1 MKMLI
6 VESPTKRKHIAA
18 FLGAGWV
25 VEASFGHVRDLP
37 KGEMGIDF
45 GNYQPA
51 YVLSDSG
58 KKVMAKL
65 KGMAKQMEEIWFA
78 TDPDREGEAIAWHLK
93 ALLGRGKIVRR
104 VTFSEITQTAVLRA
118 VQQPRDIDNNLVAAQ
133 QARRVLDR
141 LYGYK
146 LSPALGDKI
155 GVHGV
160 SAGRVQS
167 IALRLIVDRER
178 AIRNF
183 RSTKHFGVAIVC
195 ESEGRQ
201 WRAKWDTAPFVTEES
216 PYITDKESAEKV
228 CCHAL
233 SGLRVT
239 KFSEKEQQQ
248 MPPAPLITSTLQQA
262 AANRL
267 GLSVGTTMAAAQ
279 KLFEAG
285 LITYMRTDNPNLSDE
300 AIAALHDYLRAAG
313 QDDHIADP
321 PHRWKAK
328 NGAQEAHEAIR
339 PTDFALRIAD
349 SGDPVADQVY
359 QLIRRAAIACQMR
372 PAIYKVR
379 KARLETLQPLTL
391 TNVPTPATIPAAFD
405 ASGRELIY
413 PGWQIIAKD
422 YTNDDD
428 KAESG
433 QLPMLTEGQICQPL
447 EAVRLELETRAPNRF
462 TETSL
467 LKILEKNEIGRP
479 ATYANIIE
487 TQLRRGYAVIKKR
500 YFYPTELGERVI
512 DALADRFD
520 IMETGYTAAM
530 EAELD
535 NIAGGTADYLTVVRD
550 YDLAL
555 DSQLADFIRSSIEE
569 GSIVPCPQCENG
581 KLRRINGQKGP
592 FWGCSNYK
600 EGCNYMAP
608 DENGK
613 PGKPKPKST
622 AYLCPQC
629 GEGHLQRRVAKKGKG
644 KYWWGCDRYPDCD
657 YTAFDD
663 KGRPKAKKI

>member
-6 VESPTKRKHIAA
+6 VESPTKRKNIAA
-18 FLGAGWV
+18 YLDAGWV

-45 GNYQPA
+45 GNYQPV
-51 YVLSDSG
+51 YVLSNSG
-58 KKVMAKL
+58 KKVMTKL
-65 KGMAKQMEEIWFA
+65 QGMSKQMEEIWLA
-78 TDPDREGEAIAWHLK
+78 TDPDREGEAIAWHLN
-93 ALLGRGKIVRR
+93 ALLGRDKIVRR

-118 VQQPRDIDNNLVAAQ
+118 MQQPRDIDNNLVDAQ

-178 AIRNF
+178 AIRDF
-183 RSTKHFGVAIVC
+183 RSTKHFGVAIIC

-201 WRAKWDTAPFVTEES
+201 WRAKWDTAPFATEES

-233 SGLRVT
+233 SGLRIT
-239 KFSEKEQQQ
+239 KFAEKEQQQ

-285 LITYMRTDNPNLSDE
+285 LITYMRTDNPNLSEE

-328 NGAQEAHEAIR
+328 DGAQEAHEAIR

-391 TNVPTPATIPAAFD
+391 ANVPTPATIPATFD
-405 ASGRELIY
+405 ASRRELIY

-479 ATYANIIE
+479 ATYANI
-487 TQLRRGYAVIKKR
+487 
-500 YFYPTELGERVI
+500 
-512 DALADRFD
+512 
-520 IMETGYTAAM
+520 METGYTAAM

-535 NIAGGTADYLTVVRD
+535 NIAEGTADYLTVVRD

-600 EGCNYMAP
+600 EGCNYIAP

-622 AYLCPQC
+622 AYPCPQC
-629 GEGHLQRRVAKKGKG
+629 GEDHLQRRVAKKGKG
-644 KYWWGCDRYPDCD
+644 KYWWGCDRYPGCD

-663 KGRPKAKKI
+663 KGKPKTKKA